1 MIKSLISGLLA
12 GVLDISFYTNDM
24 NVFAVISYHILKI
37 YSIPLGIILHLIA
50 STIIFAVA
58 VLIIEKSKINATS
71 FISYFILGIMV
82 GSSVLALFSL
92 PVHLLIFP
100 IKVTLTYVRGHIFYG
115 IVGYLI
121 LWILKNKI

>member
-100 IKVTLTYVRGHIFYG
+100 IKVTLTYVMGHIFYG

>member
-12 GVLDISFYTNDM
+12 GLFDILFYINDM

-58 VLIIEKSKINATS
+58 VLIIEKSKINAAS

-92 PVHLLIFP
+92 PVHLLVFP
-100 IKVTLTYVRGHIFYG
+100 IKVTLTYVMGHIFYG

>member
-12 GVLDISFYTNDM
+12 GLLDILFYINDM

-58 VLIIEKSKINATS
+58 VLIIEKSKINAAS

-92 PVHLLIFP
+92 PVHLLVFP
-100 IKVTLTYVRGHIFYG
+100 IKVTLTYVMGHIFYG